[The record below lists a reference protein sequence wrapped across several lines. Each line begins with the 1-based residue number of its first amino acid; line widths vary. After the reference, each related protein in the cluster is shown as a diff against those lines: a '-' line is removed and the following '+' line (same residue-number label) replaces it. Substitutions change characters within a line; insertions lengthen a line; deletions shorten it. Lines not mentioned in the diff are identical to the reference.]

1 MGLSLCL
8 GGCGGDGGSSDG
20 AAGGDAAGAGDP
32 AAMEPV
38 SRDFFAMDTYM
49 TVTAYG
55 EKAAEATEA
64 AEAEVNRL
72 DAMLSTG
79 NKDSEIAKV
88 NAGAG
93 EGGEAGE
100 GGGTDEAG
108 GGELS
113 EEAGALV
120 EKGLALYEE
129 TGRKFDIA
137 IYPIM
142 EAWGFTDKNY
152 RVPKEAELEGLL
164 PLTDASKVHY
174 DANKHLVSFDEDGM
188 AIDLGGIAKG
198 YTSSR
203 IMEIYKEHGV
213 ESGLVSLGG
222 NVQVLGTKPDGS
234 KWRVAVQDP
243 GTGSADDTA
252 DGDEAAANEAA
263 ANEAAANE
271 AAANEAAAQAQYLGV
286 LEAADTAVITSGA
299 YERNFT
305 QDGVLYHHIIDPAT
319 GRPADSGL
327 KSVTIVSSDGT
338 LADAL
343 STSLYIMGKDDALD
357 YWRSH
362 QDEFDCI
369 LMDDAGELYVTEP
382 IADQFSSED
391 YHVNVVK

>member
-1 MGLSLCL
+1 MKRADKKRIVLVGLLSLCL
-8 GGCGGDGGSSDG
+8 GLGLCLCGCGGETGGETDGGS
-20 AAGGDAAGAGDP
+20 AAGDAAMA
-32 AAMEPV
+32 EPV

-55 EKAAEATEA
+55 DKAAEATEA

-79 NKDSEIAKV
+79 NKDSEIAGV
-88 NAGAG
+88 N
-93 EGGEAGE
+93 
-100 GGGTDEAG
+100 AG

-129 TGRKFDIA
+129 TGKKFDIA
-137 IYPIM
+137 IYPVM

-152 RVPKEAELEGLL
+152 RVPDQAELDKLL

-174 DANKHLVSFDEDGM
+174 DAEKHTVSFEEEGM

-203 IMEIYKEHGV
+203 IMEIYKEHGI

-234 KWRVAVQDP
+234 SWRVAVQDP
-243 GTGSADDTA
+243 GNGSD
-252 DGDEAAANEAA
+252 DEASGGEDASA
-263 ANEAAANE
+263 
-271 AAANEAAAQAQYLGV
+271 AQYLGV
-286 LEAADTAVITSGA
+286 LEAEDTAVITSGA

-305 QDGVLYHHIIDPAT
+305 EDGKFYHHIIDPAT
-319 GRPADSGL
+319 GKPADSGL
-327 KSVTIVSSDGT
+327 RSVTVVSQDGT
-338 LADAL
+338 LADGL
-343 STSLYIMGKDDALD
+343 STSLYIMGKEDALD
-357 YWRSH
+357 YWRAH

-369 LMDDAGELYVTEP
+369 LMDEKDELYVTAPLAEK
-382 IADQFSSED
+382 FSSD
-391 YHVNVVK
+391 SYHITVVD